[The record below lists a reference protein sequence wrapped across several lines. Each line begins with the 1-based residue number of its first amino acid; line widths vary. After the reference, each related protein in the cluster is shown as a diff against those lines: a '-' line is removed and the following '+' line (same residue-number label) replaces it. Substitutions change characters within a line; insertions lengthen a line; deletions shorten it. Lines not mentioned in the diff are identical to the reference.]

1 MTVLIVALLVLF
13 FGIAILKSVLKII
26 FLVIALFV
34 IILFLDTYHVI
45 DIHHDIFGDEP
56 TLAKDINK
64 DDISNKS

>member
-56 TLAKDINK
+56 TLAKNIHK

>member
-13 FGIAILKSVLKII
+13 FGIAILKSFLKII

-56 TLAKDINK
+56 TLAKDTNK

>member
-56 TLAKDINK
+56 TLAKDI
-64 DDISNKS
+64 